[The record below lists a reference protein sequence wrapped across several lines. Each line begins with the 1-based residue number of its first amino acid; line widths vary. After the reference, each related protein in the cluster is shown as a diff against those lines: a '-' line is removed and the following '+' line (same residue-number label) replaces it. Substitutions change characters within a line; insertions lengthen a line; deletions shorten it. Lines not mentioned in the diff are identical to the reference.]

1 MKAFLLATASVALMA
16 GGALAQDY
24 SAPPSYGSVNL
35 NAGFTPDP
43 YNVNITSG
51 GSIPASNV
59 SSSCRGWVANAPD
72 YSVNYSAGGYDLTIG
87 ATSNSDT
94 TLLVNGPN
102 GEWYCDD
109 DSGQGL
115 NPLVQ
120 LNNPRSGRY
129 DVWIGSYS
137 QGDYAA
143 TVLSVS
149 EIGLTQGN
157 SNTPNTYAPPTFG
170 SANLNS
176 GFTPDPYTVNITSG
190 GTRSAAQL
198 SSSCR
203 GWIADAPDFSVN
215 YNAGGYDTLT
225 IGAVSSSDTTLVV
238 NDAYGNWYCDD
249 DSGNG
254 LNPLITLAN
263 LASGRYDIW
272 VGSYSQGDYASS
284 VLSISE
290 IGLVAGQQTQP
301 RPQPRPQPRSGINMS
316 APAAYGSVS
325 LRAGFQ
331 PDPYRV
337 NITSGGGYRADSVR
351 SGCAGWVASAPD
363 FELTYSAGSLPLI
376 ISAASNS
383 DTTLLINDPNGNWF
397 CDDDGGNAGLNPS
410 LRFNNAASG
419 VYDIWIGSYSQGNN
433 ASASLSISE
442 LYSE

>member
-16 GGALAQDY
+16 SGALAQDFTA
-24 SAPPSYGSVNL
+24 SPTYGSVNL
-35 NAGFTPDP
+35 NAGFQPDP

-59 SSSCRGWVANAPD
+59 SGSCRGWVANAPD
-72 YSVNYSAGGYDLTIG
+72 YSVNYSANGYDLTIG

-109 DSGQGL
+109 DGGQGL

-120 LNNPRSGRY
+120 LNNARSGRY

-149 EIGLTQGN
+149 EIGLTQG
-157 SNTPNTYAPPTFG
+157 SSGAPNAYAPPTFG
-170 SANLNS
+170 SVNLNS
-176 GFTPDPYTVNITSG
+176 GFTPDPYTVNVTSG
-190 GTRSAAQL
+190 GARSAAAL

-249 DSGNG
+249 DGGQG
-254 LNPLITLAN
+254 LNPLVTLAN

-272 VGSYSQGDYASS
+272 VGSYSEGDYANS

-290 IGLVAGQQTQP
+290 IGQVAGAPPPVYVPQQP
-301 RPQPRPQPRSGINMS
+301 RPQPGINMS
-316 APAAYGSVS
+316 APAAYGTAA
-325 LRAGFQ
+325 LRSGFQ

-337 NITSGGGYRADSVR
+337 NITSGGGYRANSVE

-363 FELTYSAGSLPLI
+363 FELTFTAGSLPLI

-383 DTTLLINDPNGNWF
+383 DTTLLINGPNGQWF
-397 CDDDGGNAGLNPS
+397 CDDDGGNAGLNPAV
-410 LRFNNAASG
+410 RFDRPMSG

-433 ASASLSISE
+433 ATASLSISE

>member
-1 MKAFLLATASVALMA
+1 MKKFLFASAAAVVLAAGAHAQDFTAS
-16 GGALAQDY
+16 
-24 SAPPSYGSVNL
+24 PTYGSVNL

-43 YNVNITSG
+43 FNVNITSG
-51 GSIPASNV
+51 GSISASNV

-72 YSVNYSAGGYDLTIG
+72 YSVNYNAGGFDLTIG
-87 ATSNSDT
+87 ATSSSDT

-109 DSGQGL
+109 DSGAGL

-137 QGDYAA
+137 SGDYAA
-143 TVLSVS
+143 TVLSIS
-149 EIGLTQGN
+149 ELGLTQGN
-157 SNTPNTYAPPTFG
+157 ANTPNYALPPTFG
-170 SANLNS
+170 SVNLTS
-176 GFTPDPYTVNITSG
+176 GFTPDPYTVNVTSG
-190 GTRSAAQL
+190 GARNAQAM

-203 GWIADAPDFSVN
+203 GWIADAPDFSIN
-215 YNAGGYDTLT
+215 YTAGAYTQLT
-225 IGAVSSSDTTLVV
+225 IGAVSSSDTTLVI
-238 NDAYGNWYCDD
+238 NDARGNWYCDD

-254 LNPLITLAN
+254 LNPLVNLGN
-263 LASGRYDIW
+263 LATGRYDIW
-272 VGSYSQGDYASS
+272 VGSYSQGNNAAS

-290 IGLVAGQQTQP
+290 IGQVGGQPQQP
-301 RPQPRPQPRSGINMS
+301 RPQPQYQSGINMS
-316 APAAYGSVS
+316 LPAAYGNAT

-331 PDPYRV
+331 PDPYRIS
-337 NITSGGGYRADSVR
+337 ITSGGGYRADSVR
-351 SGCAGWVASAPD
+351 AGCAGWVAAAPD
-363 FELTYSAGSLPLI
+363 FQLTYTAGSLPLI
-376 ISAASNS
+376 LSAASNS
-383 DTTLLINDPNGNWF
+383 DTTLLVNDPNGNWF

-433 ASASLSISE
+433 ATASLSISE